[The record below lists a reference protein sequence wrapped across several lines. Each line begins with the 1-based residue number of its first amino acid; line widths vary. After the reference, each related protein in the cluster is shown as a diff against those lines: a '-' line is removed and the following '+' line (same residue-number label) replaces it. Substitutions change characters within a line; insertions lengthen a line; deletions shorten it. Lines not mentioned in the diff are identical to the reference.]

1 MSAVPEGRKKE
12 DGMRKKEEGR
22 RKQKEAEG
30 RMKKEYSN
38 YISNVK
44 CGTTHAP
51 QCEDTT
57 NTSVCPVLGLS
68 VTVKMFISQ
77 CKCERVAPH
86 TLCEYLEI
94 VYCECLYF
102 IAV

>member
-22 RKQKEAEG
+22 RNNEEG
-30 RMKKEYSN
+30 IFN
-38 YISNVK
+38 YISNVE
-44 CGTTHAP
+44 CGTPHAP

-77 CKCERVAPH
+77 CECESHHHDH
-86 TLCEYLEI
+86 THC
-94 VYCECLYF
+94 VNTWK
-102 IAV
+102 